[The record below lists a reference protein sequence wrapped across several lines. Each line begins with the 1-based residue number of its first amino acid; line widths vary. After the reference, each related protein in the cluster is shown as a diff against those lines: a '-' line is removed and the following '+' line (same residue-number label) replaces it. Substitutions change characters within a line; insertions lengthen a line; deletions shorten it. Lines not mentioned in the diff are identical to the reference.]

1 MNCGAA
7 LPEGARF
14 CPACG
19 SAVDEAQASPAPG
32 TSSTA
37 DGPSVER
44 RFVSVLFV
52 DLVGF
57 TELAAR
63 LDPEDVREFQAAYF
77 GRAREIVE
85 RYGGTVEKFIGD
97 AVMAVWGAPTSNE
110 DDAERAVR
118 AGLDLT
124 AAVPQLGGAKPLEA
138 RAGVASGEAAVTM
151 GADGQGI
158 VSGDTV
164 NLAARLQASAKPG
177 TTVTDASTRR
187 AAEASIV
194 YESAGKEQLKGFAEP
209 VELWRADRV
218 VSGRSGSGR
227 TGELEAP
234 FVGRTG
240 EITLLKDLFHAT
252 ARERR
257 LRVVSITGQAGIGKS
272 RLAWEF
278 EKYIDGITGDVY
290 WHQGRS
296 PAYGEAITFWAL
308 GEMVRRRAGVAEDE
322 NGDTTARKVR
332 EMLGVFI
339 SDDRERGRIES
350 AIRALLGIEGE
361 SPSERGE
368 LFGAWRALFE
378 RIGAKGPVVLVF
390 EDLQWSDGGL
400 IDFIGHLLEWSRH
413 QPIFIVTL
421 ARPELLERFPT
432 WGAGQRNFTSIHLEP
447 LPDDDMRA
455 LLAGLAPGLP
465 ARTVK
470 VILARA
476 EGVPLY
482 AVETVRMLV
491 SDGVLVREEDA
502 YRTKGA
508 IEKVSIPASLHALV
522 AARLDGLATADRAI
536 LQQAAVLGSS
546 FSVAGLAS
554 ISGQSEEALAGALDR
569 LASREFVRLETDTQ
583 SPERGHYQFMQSVIR
598 EVAYQTLTKRD
609 RRARHLAAARYFESL
624 GDEELA
630 SALASHYLD
639 AWRSSGEGPE
649 ADAMAAQA
657 RVALR
662 AAADRAGTLHSYDQ
676 EANFVKLGLEVATDD
691 HERAILLERAG
702 DAACHAAR
710 LDEGMELFDRAIEIH
725 RRLGDVIGEAR
736 AVERLGV
743 QLIQTGRLDEALARV
758 EPAAEKVRGV
768 EGAGQVPVMLDGQLA
783 RARYLRGEHELAIR
797 LADGAIAE
805 AERLDAVSVIVDAL
819 VTKGSAIATE
829 RPREGW
835 AILFGAI
842 RLADRYGLH
851 RAGQRARNN
860 LAVMIE
866 ADDPAASFALI
877 EDGVELARR
886 LGLRD
891 DLLWF
896 TTSLVFGL
904 LERGR
909 TEEAKAVLAEHPI
922 EEVEDVIAFFLLATR
937 ELLAVLEGRFDEI
950 PAMEREIDRIA
961 ATMSNAEY
969 AGSRFFGRAFAA
981 EVQRDYAAAAES
993 LGEAIS
999 RSVRFESLA
1008 HAWHGRMLA
1017 RAGRLDEARA
1027 ELDAVRKTSE
1037 RGKRVDMERTWLD
1050 AVLAAVEGGP
1060 GAPALF
1066 DRVIQLAHEMELE
1079 QVVLLAAGDFASL
1092 VGLQDPGAR
1101 AAAEE
1106 ALRTARRNEWHGF
1119 VALFEPL
1126 FAEAAAV
1133 AAPPAESEP
1142 PGDVIRAGGSLP

>member
-1 MNCGAA
+1 M
-7 LPEGARF
+7 
-14 CPACG
+14 
-19 SAVDEAQASPAPG
+19 
-32 TSSTA
+32 
-37 DGPSVER
+37 
-44 RFVSVLFV
+44 LFV

-57 TELAAR
+57 TQLAAR
-63 LDPEDVREFQAAYF
+63 LDPEEVREFQAAYF

-97 AVMAVWGAPTSNE
+97 AVMAVWGAPVSNE

-118 AGLDLT
+118 AGLDLMAVIPQLK
-124 AAVPQLGGAKPLEA
+124 AAVALEG
-138 RAGVASGEAAVTM
+138 RAGVASGEVAVTI
-151 GADGQGI
+151 GADGQGM

-164 NLAARLQASAKPG
+164 NLAARLQAAAESG
-177 TTVTDASTRR
+177 TVVTDEATHR

-194 YESAGKEQLKGFAEP
+194 YQSAGKQHLKGFAEP

-218 VSGRSGSGR
+218 VSGRGGSGR
-227 TGELEAP
+227 TGQLEAP

-240 EITLLKDLFHAT
+240 EITLLKDLFHST

-257 LRVVSITGQAGIGKS
+257 LRVVSITGQAGIGKN

-308 GEMVRRRAGVAEDE
+308 GEMVRRRAGIAEGE
-322 NGDTTARKVR
+322 NDDTTGRKVR
-332 EMLGVFI
+332 EMLAVFVA
-339 SDDRERGRIES
+339 DDRERARIEP
-350 AIRALLGIEGE
+350 AIRALLGLEGE
-361 SPSERGE
+361 SPTERGE
-368 LFGAWRALFE
+368 LFGAWRTLFE
-378 RIGAKGPVVLVF
+378 RVAGKGPVVLVF

-400 IDFIGHLLEWSRH
+400 IDFIGHLLEWSRQ

-432 WGAGQRNFTSIHLEP
+432 WGAGLRNFTSIHLEP
-447 LPDDDMRA
+447 LPDHDMRA

-470 VILARA
+470 AILARA

-491 SDGVLVREEDA
+491 SDGLLVREGDA
-502 YRTKGA
+502 YRTEGS

-522 AARLDGLATADRAI
+522 AARLDGLPPAERTI

-546 FSVAGLAS
+546 FSAAALAS
-554 ISGQSEEALAGALDR
+554 ISGQSEESLTGALGRLAG
-569 LASREFVRLETDTQ
+569 REFVRLETDTL
-583 SPERGHYQFMQSVIR
+583 SPERGQYQFVQSVIR
-598 EVAYQTLTKRD
+598 EVAYQTLTKKD

-662 AAADRAGTLHSYDQ
+662 GAADRAGTLHSYDQ
-676 EANFVKLGLEVATDD
+676 EATFLKLALEVATDD
-691 HERAILLERAG
+691 RERAVLLEKAGGAARNAARIEEADELLERAI
-702 DAACHAAR
+702 DVY
-710 LDEGMELFDRAIEIH
+710 

-736 AVERLGV
+736 TTHRFGV
-743 QLIQTGRLDEALARV
+743 QLVSTGRLGEAIPWL
-758 EPAAEKVRGV
+758 EQAAGKVRGV
-768 EGAGQVPVMLDGQLA
+768 EGAGEVLVMLQAELA
-783 RARYLRGEHELAIR
+783 RARYLLGEHEVAIE
-797 LADGAIAE
+797 LADRAIAD
-805 AERLDAVSVIVDAL
+805 AERLDIVAVIVDAL
-819 VTKGSAIATE
+819 VTKGSAIGAD
-829 RPREGW
+829 RPRESW

-842 RLADRYGLH
+842 QLADRYGQH
-851 RAGQRARNN
+851 RAGLRARNN

-866 ADDPAASFALI
+866 ADDPAASFAILQESI
-877 EDGVELARR
+877 ELGRR

-891 DLLWF
+891 EVMWF

-909 TEEAKAVLAEHPI
+909 TEEARTSLAAHPL
-922 EEVEDVIAFFLLATR
+922 EDVPEIIAFFLLSSTAW
-937 ELLAVLEGRFDEI
+937 LAALEGRFHEI
-950 PAMEREIDRIA
+950 PAFEAEIDRIA
-961 ATMSNAEY
+961 ATVSNAEY
-969 AGSRFFGRAFAA
+969 AGTRFFGRAATA
-981 EVQRDYAAAAES
+981 EIRGDYAAAAES
-993 LGEAIS
+993 LAAAITS
-999 RSVRFESLA
+999 SPRFEPAS

-1017 RAGRLDEARA
+1017 RAGRLAEARG
-1027 ELDAVRKTSE
+1027 ELDALREASG
-1037 RGKRVDMERTWLD
+1037 RGKRVDMERTWL
-1050 AVLAAVEGGP
+1050 AAVIAAAEESAE
-1060 GAPALF
+1060 APALF
-1066 DRVIQLAHEMELE
+1066 GEVIKQAHEMELVT
-1079 QVVLLAAGDFASL
+1079 VVVVAAYDFASM
-1092 VGLQDPGAR
+1092 VGMQDPGAR

-1106 ALRTARRNEWHGF
+1106 ALATAGRHKWKGI
-1119 VALFEPL
+1119 VASLEPL
-1126 FAEAAAV
+1126 FAEEADAMLLPAA
-1133 AAPPAESEP
+1133 SETQ
-1142 PGDVIRAGGSLP
+1142 GDVIRAGGNRP